1 MLVEPLSL
9 GALSLREES
18 QCLQWGPQSYEMVP
32 APSLGD
38 ILIRWEKAS
47 DQGWRASDLVGKT
60 EPLPTLEEALV

>member
-1 MLVEPLSL
+1 MEPLSL

-38 ILIRWEKAS
+38 ILIQWEKAS
-47 DQGWRASDLVGKT
+47 DLVGET
-60 EPLPTLEEALV
+60 EPLPTLEETLV